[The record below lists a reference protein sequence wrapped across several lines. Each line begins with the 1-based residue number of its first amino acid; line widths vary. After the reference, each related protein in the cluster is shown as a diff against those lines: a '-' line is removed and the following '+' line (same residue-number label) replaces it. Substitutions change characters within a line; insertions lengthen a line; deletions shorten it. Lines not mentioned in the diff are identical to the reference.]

1 MKGRFFSVIFLV
13 VLIFSLAGFVPV
25 VPVPA
30 SEASDLD
37 WRSGGEGGSDR
48 FFEEVP
54 EKTESKDVKKTW
66 THPER
71 WSDAD
76 SAVQIIVRPED
87 ISMKSYTIYFKGARP
102 GDTITFTNPGNCLIG
117 DANIIEFDEDRKA
130 LVTILPRN
138 HDSEMFFLSG
148 LFRTKGEHIPFSIVW
163 KPWATAVRYITG
175 ADIFQE

>member
-1 MKGRFFSVIFLV
+1 MRGRSFSVFFLAILV
-13 VLIFSLAGFVPV
+13 FSLVCAVSAMA
-25 VPVPA
+25 VPA
-30 SEASDLD
+30 AEARDLD

-138 HDSEMFFLSG
+138 HDSEVFFLSG

>member
-1 MKGRFFSVIFLV
+1 MKKRFCITLLLSIA
-13 VLIFSLAGFVPV
+13 IFSFISLS
-25 VPVPA
+25 PA
-30 SEASDLD
+30 MIVSEAEARDQNWNIS
-37 WRSGGEGGSDR
+37 GEGGSDR
-48 FFEEVP
+48 FFEEIP
-54 EKTESKDVKKTW
+54 GKTEAKDTKKTW

-117 DANIIEFDEDRKA
+117 DANIIEFDEERRA
-130 LVTILPRN
+130 IVTILPRN
-138 HDSEMFFLSG
+138 HDAEVFFLSG
-148 LFRTKGEHIPFSIVW
+148 LFRTKGEHIPFSVVW
-163 KPWATAVRYITG
+163 RPWATAVRYITG

>member
-1 MKGRFFSVIFLV
+1 MRGRSFSVFFLAILV
-13 VLIFSLAGFVPV
+13 FSLACAVSAMA
-25 VPVPA
+25 VPA
-30 SEASDLD
+30 AEARDLD

-138 HDSEMFFLSG
+138 HDSEVFFLSG

>member
-1 MKGRFFSVIFLV
+1 MRGRSFLV
-13 VLIFSLAGFVPV
+13 FFLAILVFSLVCDVPV
-25 VPVPA
+25 MAVPA
-30 SEASDLD
+30 AEARDLD
-37 WRSGGEGGSDR
+37 WRGGGEGGSDR

-138 HDSEMFFLSG
+138 HDSEVFFLSG